1 MDDAQRYRTNAADC
15 ILAAQRSGPAYR
27 DLTFA
32 IAESWLSLARQQ
44 EAMDGFLTIW
54 SKAQSAAPIRPAP
67 FLALRGTPGRMG
79 NCLKGGQQDREIFMS
94 YGTYNRANTAD
105 RYRQIAA
112 EYAGL
117 SKDTTDPFLR
127 PYYLRIAE
135 GYTVR
140 ADGELRAWERQRIT
154 ALASSADMP
163 RPQPQPSAA

>member
-1 MDDAQRYRTNAADC
+1 MNDAQRYRMNAAEC
-15 ILAAQRSGPAYR
+15 LSAAERSDPAYR
-27 DLTFA
+27 GLTLA
-32 IAESWLSLARQQ
+32 IAASWLSLARQQ
-44 EAMDGFLTIW
+44 EAVDGLLAIW
-54 SKAQSAAPIRPAP
+54 SKAQSAPPIRPAA
-67 FLALRGTPGRMG
+67 FLALRGTPGQMG

-105 RYRQIAA
+105 RHRQISA

-140 ADGELRAWERQRIT
+140 ADGELQAWERQRIT
-154 ALASSADMP
+154 ALAGGADVP
-163 RPQPQPSAA
+163 SPQPQPNAA